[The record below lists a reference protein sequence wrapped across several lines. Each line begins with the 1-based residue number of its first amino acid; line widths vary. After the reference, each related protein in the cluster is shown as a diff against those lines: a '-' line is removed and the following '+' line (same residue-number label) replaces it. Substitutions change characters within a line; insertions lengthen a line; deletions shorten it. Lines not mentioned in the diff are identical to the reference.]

1 MNETKKWKRYAG
13 ATLIALG
20 IWTLISVGLAL
31 RLDFDYNFE
40 NFFPQDDPE
49 TSFFLKFREV
59 FESDNDYIIVALE
72 NHEGVF
78 RSDFLKRVDA
88 LVSDLAALPNVDTV
102 VSPTRMV
109 NVSRDPLV
117 GTVFTRP
124 MLRLDN
130 DTHLLKDSALI
141 WERGEL
147 LGTLFAEDGRSL
159 ALQIN
164 HRQFLSK
171 LACDTLSAQVEMV
184 LERSTFDGKH
194 AVGRALGQVYYVE
207 TMQREL
213 AIFMSLG
220 VLLIILFLWV
230 AFRSAWGIW
239 VPISVVLLSVVW
251 VLGWM
256 KLVGKPIDLMLIVLP
271 TIIFVVGMSDVVHIL
286 TRYYEELRKGYDK
299 LKAIGIAFREVGL
312 ATLLTSITTAIGF
325 LTLITSSIQPIS
337 SFGVTTATGVFIAF
351 FLAFTM
357 LPSVIILSPRP
368 NIDISPNNT
377 LFWTRQLHNALRWTI
392 RNRKKVMLVSAGVL
406 VMSFAG
412 MLRIDVNNYLLEDL
426 RDNDPLKQEFVYFEE
441 NFSGAR
447 PFELAVLVSDSVQ
460 IFDRE
465 VLLQLDRVDS
475 FLINRYEVGSLFSP
489 ARIVKTANRELKG
502 GANRHYVI
510 PADQKDIDRL
520 VQTMQRFD
528 RDNLLGLFVNQEAG
542 LARVQGKTG
551 DLGARAF
558 AEKNRDLD
566 AFVNT
571 LPNRSFD
578 IRITGTATLVDLNN
592 ESLAVDMTI
601 GLAIAFLVV
610 SMIIGILFKS
620 ARMVL
625 ICLVPNV
632 MPLIMIAG
640 FMGFAGIDLKVSTS
654 IIFTIAFGIAVDD
667 TIHYMSK
674 LKLELAK
681 GKSLLYALKRTQL
694 STGKAIIV
702 TSIILCAG
710 FLTLIMSGFLGTFYI
725 GLLVSMTLLFAV
737 LADVFLL
744 PVLII
749 LFFAPKKKNP
759 PVELQ

>member
-368 NIDISPNNT
+368 NIDSSPNNT

-640 FMGFAGIDLKVSTS
+640 FMGFVGIDLKVSTS